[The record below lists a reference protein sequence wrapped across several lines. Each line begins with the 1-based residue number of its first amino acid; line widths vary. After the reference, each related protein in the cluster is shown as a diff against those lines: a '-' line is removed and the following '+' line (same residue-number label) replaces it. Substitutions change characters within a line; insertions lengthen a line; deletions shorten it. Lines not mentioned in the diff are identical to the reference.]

1 MLLLYAWHMCILY
14 AVSSLPHN
22 NESKII
28 DLLIP
33 QPNTVDETI
42 DSPLISATAS
52 ASRSLAS
59 SVANTNILTLFKY
72 NGSQIYVYS
81 SASNE
86 GEKPEKWIFYYV
98 PVMAPLQS
106 SLNNPWVWASKNE
119 VRVKLLLGDDAIEEM
134 ARKAI
139 VKKYDIETGKYA
151 QFWDIAPLMIDSLT
165 AYIVEGSS
173 SPVAGVEPYRA
184 IHPNSLSM
192 IFRFK
197 CSTEEN
203 AQSIAEMIQ
212 DGEYEIEISFYF
224 AGFYGASTNFISIT
238 GDQLKAAASKTTADG
253 ENTNAQYIHRD
264 QASSFIAKY
273 TMNVKKIAYS
283 ENSAADTKPLADG
296 LEAQFLS
303 LLQQGNF
310 HYPTNSYNLN
320 FMSFP
325 LSYARFNY
333 ADD

>member
-1 MLLLYAWHMCILY
+1 MCLFCAI
-14 AVSSLPHN
+14 SSLPHN
-22 NESKII
+22 NETEYP
-28 DLLIP
+28 DVLLP
-33 QPNTVDETI
+33 QLNIAEETP
-42 DSPLISATAS
+42 DSPLDSATGS

-59 SVANTNILTLFKY
+59 SIANTNILTLFKY

-86 GEKPEKWIFYYV
+86 GEKREKWIFYYV

-106 SLNNPWVWASKNE
+106 SSNNPWVWAAKNE
-119 VRVKLLLGDDAIEEM
+119 VRVKLLLGDDGIEEM

-139 VKKYDIETGKYA
+139 VKKYDMDTGKYA
-151 QFWDIAPLMIDSLT
+151 HFWDIAPLMIDSLT

-173 SPVAGVEPYRA
+173 SPIAGVEPYRA
-184 IHPNSLSM
+184 IHPNSLVM

-203 AQSIAEMIQ
+203 AQHIAEMIQ
-212 DGEYEIEISFYF
+212 NGEYEIEIAFYF

-273 TMNVKKIAYS
+273 TMNIKKLVYS
-283 ENSAADTKPLADG
+283 ESSDSNAKALADG
-296 LEAQFLS
+296 LETQFLS
-303 LLQQGNF
+303 LLQQGTFSNWINF
-310 HYPTNSYNLN
+310 FNLKILY
-320 FMSFP
+320 FLS
-325 LSYARFNY
+325 SYARFNY
-333 ADD
+333 ANNQS